1 MKRPY
6 ELCNKYAELFFRL
19 LLKKAYKNADFK
31 NLKIISNISDTGIL
45 NIIATDG
52 RYNYDLYTQRL
63 KYKGQE
69 VCAFEISRY
78 SETTTYSD
86 TRIFLPDTFE
96 RIE

>member
-6 ELCNKYAELFFRL
+6 ELANQYAELFFRL

-31 NLKIISNISDTGIL
+31 NLQIITNYSDTGIL

-52 RYNYDLYTQRL
+52 RYSYDLYTQWL
-63 KYKGQE
+63 TYKGQE
-69 VCAFEISRY
+69 ICAFEISRY

-86 TRIFLPDTFE
+86 TRVFLPDTFE